1 MITNS
6 DKKTL
11 NENDT
16 SSQKIL
22 SSSQSS
28 VALME
33 STTPP
38 SPDEFITNLQSSSS
52 LDDYTKNTFQDL
64 MELLHKAKDTEMTM
78 VAPTTD
84 KMKILWNGFQT
95 TVQNNCNLRDMI
107 LELTQTGWQAAKQQ
121 LQFKQSPQLDMVDFI
136 PSGVLDERTKEI
148 LRDLSKL
155 GEKISSQFANST
167 VHFQHP
173 FLINLALLRLYVM
186 QSEDVA
192 SLLPTAPQASSSA
205 PSCPPSTSPEISEH
219 FLSKAK
225 YYLKYAADV
234 YDDAIYISSEDIL
247 LNELYEQNLV
257 GWTNV
262 KIPRHIVFLDHLTRS
277 IVVSIRGTASIGDIL
292 TDLHL
297 DSIPFDIL
305 PKADPTFHNDEA
317 TSRYQQLKTAFQKAK
332 EAIFILGKQDSN
344 SEGSSPPP
352 LPSSS
357 PPPDPRTTLY
367 AHNGMAQSAHSLL
380 PGVKAAINRGL
391 NRQNGKYQ
399 NYEIVITGHS
409 LGAGTACLLS
419 LLLSTQHNFPVTTYA
434 FAPPPVLNTFPIPSS
449 VTSKCQIHSFINHRD
464 VIPRASHSEILNML
478 SVLNAIDSMSWK
490 AVDRMMLLM
499 RGYLTNEEKRFMKE
513 SIDKTNKNRVNYHGE
528 NDEINMIVPGNIYL
542 LKPKQ
547 GESLEHPQQQ
557 SPVPMAEGRGSPLGK
572 SRQSPE
578 GVESSGDRVKELKKM
593 TTRRAVAAAAAG
605 GTPYQLLP
613 ISSVDSMALYNGF
626 FYTGDSMVSDH
637 LVSSYL
643 ASMINLQTNTRNE

>member
-1 MITNS
+1 LDEYT
-6 DKKTL
+6 KKT
-11 NENDT
+11 
-16 SSQKIL
+16 
-22 SSSQSS
+22 
-28 VALME
+28 
-33 STTPP
+33 
-38 SPDEFITNLQSSSS
+38 FH
-52 LDDYTKNTFQDL
+52 DL
-64 MELLHKAKDTEMTM
+64 MELLNKAKDREMMIT
-78 VAPTTD
+78 PTTE

-95 TVQNNCNLRDMI
+95 TVQNNCNMRDMI
-107 LELTQTGWQAAKQQ
+107 LQLTQTGWQVTKQI
-121 LQFKQSPQLDMVDFI
+121 QFKQSPQLDLVDFI

-186 QSEDVA
+186 QSEDTA
-192 SLLPTAPQASSSA
+192 SLLLPPPDSTT
-205 PSCPPSTSPEISEH
+205 PPSPSTPPSMSPKISEH

-247 LNELYEQNLV
+247 LNELYEQHRV

-277 IVVSIRGTASIGDIL
+277 IVISIRGTASLGDIL

-305 PKADPTFHNDEA
+305 PKADPTFENDEA
-317 TSRYQQLKTAFQKAK
+317 TSRYQQLKSAFQRAK
-332 EAIFILGKQDSN
+332 DAILILGKQNSN
-344 SEGSSPPP
+344 SETPSS
-352 LPSSS
+352 SSS
-357 PPPDPRTTLY
+357 PPLPIDYQNSSSLPDPHMTLY
-367 AHNGMAQSAHSLL
+367 AHNGMAQSAHALL
-380 PGVKAAINRGL
+380 PGVKAAIDKGL
-391 NRQNGKYQ
+391 TRQNGKYQ
-399 NYEIVITGHS
+399 NYEIVVTGHS

-419 LLLSTQHNFPVTTYA
+419 LLLSTQHNLPVTTYA

-449 VTSKCQIHSFINHRD
+449 ITEKCQIHSFINHQD

-499 RGYLTNEEKRFMKE
+499 RGYLTNEEKSFMKE
-513 SIDKTNKNRVNYHGE
+513 SIDKKNKNRVDYHGE
-528 NDEINMIVPGNIYL
+528 NDKIDMIVPGNVYL
-542 LKPKQ
+542 LKPKVGTESPISVASVSTE
-547 GESLEHPQQQ
+547 GERNMNSLENSQQDDVAQVKKGQQ
-557 SPVPMAEGRGSPLGK
+557 S
-572 SRQSPE
+572 
-578 GVESSGDRVKELKKM
+578 VESTPSEEKKKM
-593 TTRRAVAAAAAG
+593 TTKRAVAMAAAQ
-605 GTPYQLLP
+605 GTPYQLL
-613 ISSVDSMALYNGF
+613 SVPSAESMCLYNGF

-643 ASMINLQTNTRNE
+643 ASMINLQTNSE